1 MWKADDQLLIE
12 RLAMPNSHMCS
23 NSCFA
28 ARKRS
33 GANRRALLCTGGPMI
48 DDFQCL
54 LLCGRELRIY
64 NLDTGELVIKLRE
77 VMNQKMPFFGLNR
90 PDHVVALSRS
100 RMYVNMMNIA
110 KGECVATFKVGED
123 RFLNSLTVSENGKT
137 CVCGDDTQKVS
148 ALLVWDLSQRKL
160 MYDLRIPHHEFL
172 TRFVA
177 ITSEGHYVACV
188 CREKEEHAVNFIV
201 VYDLASGT
209 LFKRWKPGASSLALT
224 ISTPGGSVVAAL
236 EDATVTANDL
246 VTGNP
251 RWLVKGHTYPADT
264 IRVDPRGTFVLTYD
278 STGHDRAIRIW
289 DMQTGASLS
298 VWTPDSPVTACE
310 VSADSRCVV
319 VALAG
324 RADLITL
331 VIAHKTLPGLE
342 DVKVD
347 EKIYGNE
354 ENKGKEFELT

>member
-1 MWKADDQLLIE
+1 
-12 RLAMPNSHMCS
+12 
-23 NSCFA
+23 
-28 ARKRS
+28 
-33 GANRRALLCTGGPMI
+33 MI

-110 KGECVATFKVGED
+110 KGECVATFKGE
-123 RFLNSLTVSENGKT
+123 
-137 CVCGDDTQKVS
+137 C
-148 ALLVWDLSQRKL
+148 
-160 MYDLRIPHHEFL
+160 
-172 TRFVA
+172 
-177 ITSEGHYVACV
+177 YVACV

-354 ENKGKEFELT
+354 ENKGKEFELTRSYIMTLPGLEDIKFDEKIYGNEENKGKEFEL